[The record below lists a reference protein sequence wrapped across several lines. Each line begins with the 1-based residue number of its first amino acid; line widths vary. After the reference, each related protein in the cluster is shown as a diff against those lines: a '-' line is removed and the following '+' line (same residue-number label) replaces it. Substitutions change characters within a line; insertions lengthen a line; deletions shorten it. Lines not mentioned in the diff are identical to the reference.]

1 MTMSISSQSTQQK
14 FPFAYD
20 NVFDGVVASIPK
32 IGFSL
37 KSQDRV
43 IGRITASTG
52 MSIFS
57 WGENI
62 TIIVEKIDEKN
73 ALVAIESAMKLGMN
87 VAGVH
92 RHAHNFEKL
101 IKAVS
106 SYVQIHKQVESGIA
120 DAVASEKAV
129 SSYVQTQRQLPKST
143 PVPTAAE
150 LSIPCPLCGKHLKVS
165 TLKRGEN
172 WCSYCFEKFIAE

>member
-1 MTMSISSQSTQQK
+1 MSISSQNTQQK

-20 NVFDGVVASIPK
+20 NVFDGVVTSIPK
-32 IGFSL
+32 TGFSL

-73 ALVAIESAMKLGMN
+73 TMVAIESAMKLGMN

-92 RHAHNFEKL
+92 RHAYNFEKL

-106 SYVQIHKQVESGIA
+106 SYLQIQREVESGIEA
-120 DAVASEKAV
+120 AVADEKAIN
-129 SSYVQTQRQLPKST
+129 SFLEAKRQPPKT
-143 PVPTAAE
+143 VAE
-150 LSIPCPLCGKHLKVS
+150 SSIPCPLCGKQLNLS
-165 TLKRGEN
+165 TLKQGEN
-172 WCSYCFEKFIAE
+172 WCPYCFEKFIAE

>member
-1 MTMSISSQSTQQK
+1 MSISSQNTRQK

-20 NVFDGVVASIPK
+20 NVFDGVVGSIPK
-32 IGFSL
+32 TGFSL

-73 ALVAIESAMKLGMN
+73 TIVAIESAMKLGMN

-92 RHAHNFEKL
+92 RHAYNFEKL

-106 SYVQIHKQVESGIA
+106 SYLQLQREVESGIA
-120 DAVASEKAV
+120 DAVASEKAM
-129 SSYVQTQRQLPKST
+129 SSYLQTQKQPQK
-143 PVPTAAE
+143 TAAE
-150 LSIPCPLCGKHLKVS
+150 LSVPCPLCGKHLNVS
-165 TLKRGEN
+165 TLKQGEN
-172 WCSYCFEKFIAE
+172 WCPHCFQKFIGE

>member
-1 MTMSISSQSTQQK
+1 MSISSQNTQQK

-32 IGFSL
+32 TGFSL

-43 IGRITASTG
+43 IGRITASTS

-73 ALVAIESAMKLGMN
+73 TMVAIESAMKLGMN

-92 RHAHNFEKL
+92 RHAYNFEKL

-106 SYVQIHKQVESGIA
+106 SYLQIQREVESGIA
-120 DAVASEKAV
+120 AAVASEEAMF
-129 SSYVQTQRQLPKST
+129 SYLQTQKQPPK
-143 PVPTAAE
+143 TAAE
-150 LSIPCPLCGKHLKVS
+150 LSIPCPLCGKHLIVS
-165 TLKRGEN
+165 TLKQGEN
-172 WCSYCFEKFIAE
+172 WCPHCFEKFIAE